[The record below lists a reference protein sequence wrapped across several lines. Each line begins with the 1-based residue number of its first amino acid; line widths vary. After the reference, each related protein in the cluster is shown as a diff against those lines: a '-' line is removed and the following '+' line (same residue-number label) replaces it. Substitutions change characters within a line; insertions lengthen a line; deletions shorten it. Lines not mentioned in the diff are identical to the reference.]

1 MILTKKAQFM
11 KTFFIFLLI
20 FSHSLI
26 AKDKHLI
33 LAEGNGWFPHMAE
46 NLIANHET
54 ISKLPF
60 SGFIVVGNS
69 FTDLVMKRNKK
80 LTYAQVW
87 AELKGLKGL
96 YKNKT
101 HNFLQINIHFPG
113 DFWNN
118 KAWEQ
123 VSENFAIVAKV
134 SKDLGFKGIVFDDE
148 PYSLEAK
155 KMVNFKFPT
164 QNEVKR
170 KPNKYKNWQ
179 KTDS

>member
-69 FTDLVMKRNKK
+69 FTDLVMKKNKK

-101 HNFLQINIHFPG
+101 HMYELILVIYARSQNI
-113 DFWNN
+113 
-118 KAWEQ
+118 
-123 VSENFAIVAKV
+123 FAI
-134 SKDLGFKGIVFDDE
+134 FKSIWPG
-148 PYSLEAK
+148 L
-155 KMVNFKFPT
+155 KMIALPMFH
-164 QNEVKR
+164 
-170 KPNKYKNWQ
+170 
-179 KTDS
+179 